1 MAESGSGTCVYLGEA
16 LARYGFGENH
26 PFGNDRLHVFRREF
40 ERRGLHRRTRLLE
53 PVRGSRELLA
63 LFHHDDYLDF
73 LEESS
78 RRGKG
83 FLDGGDTPV
92 FRGIW
97 EASLTVAGTVCDA
110 ARRLLE
116 KECSHAFVP
125 IAGLHHARPDGAAG
139 FCAIND
145 CGIVIEYLKQEQGLE
160 RIAYVDIDAHHGDGV
175 YYAFESDPSVIL
187 VDFHED
193 GRYLYP
199 GTGDVAET
207 GRGIAAG
214 TKLNVPLPPEAD
226 DALFW
231 RLWPRAEAF
240 LRRFKP
246 GFCILQAGAD
256 SIAGDPITH
265 LEFSPGLHAGVTAA
279 LAGVGGMPLL
289 VLGGG
294 GYNRGNLAEA
304 WNGVVEALLEK
315 A

>member
-1 MAESGSGTCVYLGEA
+1 MAEPGTGTCVYLGEE

-26 PFGNDRLHVFRREF
+26 PFGNDRLHAFREEF
-40 ERRGLHRRTRLLE
+40 ERRGLHRRTRVLE

-73 LEESS
+73 LEERS
-78 RRGKG
+78 RHGGG
-83 FLDGGDTPV
+83 FLDGGDTPA
-92 FRGIW
+92 FRGVW

-116 KECSHAFVP
+116 GECSHALVP

-145 CGIVIEYLKQEQGLE
+145 CGIVIEYLKREHGLE

-175 YYAFESDPSVIL
+175 YYAFESDPSVII

-193 GRYLYP
+193 GRFLYP
-199 GTGDVAET
+199 GTGGVAET
-207 GRGIAAG
+207 GRGAAAG
-214 TKLNVPLPPEAD
+214 TKLNVPLPPEAGD
-226 DALFW
+226 VLFW
-231 RLWPRAEAF
+231 KLWPKAEAF
-240 LRRFKP
+240 LRRFDP
-246 GFCILQAGAD
+246 QFFILQAGAD

-265 LEFSPGLHAGVTAA
+265 LELSPGIHAGVAAA
-279 LAGVGGMPLL
+279 LAGMGSGPLL

-294 GYNRGNLAEA
+294 GYNRNNLAEA
-304 WNGVVEALLEK
+304 WNGVVEALLEE